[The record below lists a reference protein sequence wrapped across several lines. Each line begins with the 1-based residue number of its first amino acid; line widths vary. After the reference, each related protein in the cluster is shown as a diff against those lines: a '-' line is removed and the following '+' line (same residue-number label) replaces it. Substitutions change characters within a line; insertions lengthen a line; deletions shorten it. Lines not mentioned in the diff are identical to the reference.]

1 MSYLLSFFILKHKL
15 LNVDP
20 KIYILLSYSDQ
31 EDYEVVRKIGRGKYS
46 EVFAGINSINNTK
59 CVLINKLH
67 QRLSVLKTLAIK
79 HEYISNFSP
88 KEQKEILVIIDQ
100 YASDFIKK
108 WNDYFTSK
116 L

>member
-1 MSYLLSFFILKHKL
+1 MPTVLL
-15 LNVDP
+15 LNGYRFFFYSNENQEPAHIHIEKADSSGKVWLDP
-20 KIYILLSYSDQ
+20 IR
-31 EDYEVVRKIGRGKYS
+31 V
-46 EVFAGINSINNTK
+46 
-59 CVLINKLH
+59 
-67 QRLSVLKTLAIK
+67 
-79 HEYISNFSP
+79 EYMFNFSP